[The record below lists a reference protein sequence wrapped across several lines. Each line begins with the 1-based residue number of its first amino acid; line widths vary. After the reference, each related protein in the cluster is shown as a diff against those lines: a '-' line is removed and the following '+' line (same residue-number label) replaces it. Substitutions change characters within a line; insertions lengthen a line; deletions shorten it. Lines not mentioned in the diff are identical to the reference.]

1 MNTKALQIIK
11 KYTDKDANASE
22 WKYIE
27 AQVSE
32 SIATKKPITLIS
44 FTCSTINSEYMYD
57 QKNPEKYVSLD
68 PCGNNLEV
76 DLPRLQDLYVEL
88 SEVYP
93 VKIVILIGNTDPY
106 YIYTQQ
112 AKMFSFGKEEFFKRF
127 NKRWVQYKKNLDQ
140 SIKEQFPK
148 LTFEL
153 ISWYEFETS
162 WKENGWDFEQF
173 YMQTYK
179 RIKTLYKQSD
189 FDWELSKLNEAFGPG
204 KYFEKLKK
212 PSQTVLKDWILRK
225 FSEYTVQG
233 FWIKLFWPE
242 GILIQNEKPS
252 LLRTKMYQ
260 PLIEEYLQS
269 RLPVIYPYGIDNS
282 GYQ

>member
-1 MNTKALQIIK
+1 MNKVLTIIK
-11 KYTDKDANASE
+11 KYTDNKANISE

-27 AQVSE
+27 AQVNE
-32 SIATKKPITLIS
+32 SIATEKPITLIS
-44 FTCSTINSEYMYD
+44 FTCSTINSEFMFD
-57 QKNPEKYVSLD
+57 QKTPEKYVSLD

-76 DLPRLQDLYVEL
+76 DLPRLQDLYIEL
-88 SEVYP
+88 SQVYP
-93 VKIVILIGNTDPY
+93 VRIVILIGNTDPY

-112 AKMFSFGKEEFFKRF
+112 AKMFSFNKGEFFKRF
-127 NKRWVQYKKNLDQ
+127 NKRWVSYKNNLEQ
-140 SIKEQFPK
+140 SIKDQFPK
-148 LTFEL
+148 LEFEL

-173 YMQTYK
+173 YLRTYK
-179 RIKTLYKQSD
+179 RIKTLYKQTD

-204 KYFEKLKK
+204 KYFEKLEK

-242 GILIQNEKPS
+242 AILIQNEKPS

-269 RLPVIYPYGIDNS
+269 RLPVIYPYGIDNN